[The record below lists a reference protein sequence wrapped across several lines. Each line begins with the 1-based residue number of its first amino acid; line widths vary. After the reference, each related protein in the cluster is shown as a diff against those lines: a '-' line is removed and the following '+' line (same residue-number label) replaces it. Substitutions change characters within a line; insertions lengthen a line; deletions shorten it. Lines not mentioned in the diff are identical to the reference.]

1 MKFKT
6 LQWKQNTDPLAYGL
20 FYTAKSVGGT
30 IDIYDE
36 DKMYA
41 VIFEN
46 DPDSSFEKTLPT
58 IDEAKSHAQKVH
70 EKLVK
75 EIIES
80 FVEKE
85 K

>member
-1 MKFKT
+1 MKFKP

-20 FYTAKSVGGT
+20 LYTAKSVGGT

-36 DKMYA
+36 DKTYA

-46 DPDSSFEKTLPT
+46 DPDSEFEKTLPT
-58 IDEAKSHAQKVH
+58 VDGAKGYAQKVH

-75 EIIES
+75 EIVEL
-80 FVEKE
+80 FVDGGK
-85 K
+85 